1 MGLYQWF
8 ATTAKKVGGPAKLIG
23 MFISGGAI
31 IGGAVGRG
39 EKWGGHK
46 GQTLWGTN
54 KMNKLDL
61 KVF

>member
-8 ATTAKKVGGPAKLIG
+8 ATTVKKVGGPAKLIG

-39 EKWGGHK
+39 EKGS
-46 GQTLWGTN
+46 GTVN
-54 KMNKLDL
+54 TI
-61 KVF
+61 